1 MKQLK
6 PKHLLQAG
14 LGIFLLYLCIH
25 YWPVISGLLGTVLSA
40 AFPLLLGCVI
50 AYPLNILM
58 SFYERHYFPRSGS
71 RAVLRSR
78 RPVCLVLALLTLLLI
93 LALVIALVLP
103 QLVSCVELLIA
114 EVPDAMRTAIAW
126 LEEVGVLPEDLSAT
140 LASIDWKS
148 RLTQILSVVTS
159 GIGSVV
165 DIAIKA
171 VSSVVSGV
179 ASAVVAIIF
188 AIYVLA
194 GKDRL
199 SRQATRLMQRY
210 MKEKHYRKTVYTLS
224 VLNDSFHRFIVGQCT
239 EAVILGLLCMLGM
252 WLLKLPYAP
261 MIGALIA
268 FTALIPVVGAFVG
281 AGIGA
286 FLILMQSPF
295 KALVFLIFIVV
306 LQQFEGNVIYPRVV
320 GSSIGLPGIWV
331 LAAVTVGG
339 GVFGIWGMLIAVPL
353 AAAVYRLLRN
363 DVQKNDPPP
372 EAEPSV

>member
-1 MKQLK
+1 MKQYK
-6 PKHLLQAG
+6 IRHLLQIS

-25 YWPVISGLLGTVLSA
+25 YWPTVAGLLSTVLSA

-58 SFYERHYFPRSGS
+58 SFYERHYFPHSGKNH
-71 RAVLRSR
+71 VLRSR

-93 LALVIALVLP
+93 IALIVALVLP
-103 QLVSCVELLIA
+103 QLVSCVELLVA
-114 EVPDAMRTAIAW
+114 EVPDAMRAAIAW
-126 LEEVGVLPEDLSAT
+126 LEKAGIIPEDLSAT
-140 LASIDWKS
+140 LAAIDWRS
-148 RLTQILSVVTS
+148 RITQILGVVTS

-165 DIAIKA
+165 DIAIKV

-179 ASAVVAIIF
+179 ATALVAIIF

-199 SRQATRLMQRY
+199 GHQTRRLMYRY
-210 MKEKHYRKTVYTLS
+210 MKRRHYRKTLYTLS
-224 VLNDSFHRFIVGQCT
+224 VLNDCFHRFIVGQCT

-286 FLILMQSPF
+286 FLILMQSPL
-295 KALVFLIFIVV
+295 KALIFLIFIVL

-363 DVQKNDPPP
+363 DVRKNDPPP
-372 EAEPSV
+372 ESEPSM

>member
-1 MKQLK
+1 MKWLK
-6 PKHLLQAG
+6 GTNLLKIG
-14 LGIFLLYLCIH
+14 LGIFFLYLAIH
-25 YWPVISGLLGTVLSA
+25 YWPAVSGFLGTVLA
-40 AFPLLLGCVI
+40 AAMPLLLGCVI

-58 SFYERHYFPRSGS
+58 SFYERHYFPRSNKKLVQ
-71 RAVLRSR
+71 RTR
-78 RPVCLVLALLTLLLI
+78 RGVCLILALLTLMLI
-93 LALVIALVLP
+93 IALVVALVLP

-114 EVPDAMRTAIAW
+114 EVPDAAKAVVNW
-126 LEEVGVLPEDLSAT
+126 LEKQGIIPEDIKQT
-140 LASIDWKS
+140 LMEIDWKS
-148 RLTQILSVVTS
+148 RISQIIGVVTS

-179 ASAVVAIIF
+179 ATAFVAVIF
-188 AIYVLA
+188 AVYLLA
-194 GKDRL
+194 ARDRL
-199 SRQATRLMQRY
+199 CAQGKRLMQRY
-210 MKEKHYRKTVYTLS
+210 MKETHYQKTVYALS
-224 VLNDSFHRFIVGQCT
+224 VINDSFHRFIVGQCT

-286 FLILMQSPF
+286 FLILTESPI
-295 KALVFLIFIVV
+295 KALIFLIFIVV
-306 LQQFEGNVIYPRVV
+306 LQQLEGNIIYPRVV
-320 GSSIGLPGIWV
+320 GSSIGLPGMWV

-353 AAAVYRLLRN
+353 AAALYRLLRN
-363 DVQKNDPPP
+363 DIHKNDPP
-372 EAEPSV
+372 AESAESA